1 KKIRQGVTCRIIGSD
16 NSNQAVLISREN
28 ATNAGVEE
36 LIQFE
41 TQDFRNIEVPETDEG
56 IIFFNPEYGERLGET
71 DELVNTYREI
81 GDFMKK
87 RAAGYKGFIF
97 TGNPDLAK
105 KVGLKAK

>member
-1 KKIRQGVTCRIIGSD
+1 
-16 NSNQAVLISREN
+16 
-28 ATNAGVEE
+28 
-36 LIQFE
+36 E

-105 KVGLKAK
+105 KVGLKAKRRMEFYSGTIDCRLMQYDLYRGSRENRNEEAG